1 MRPIPPAL
9 RARIEKIPG
18 MKLCIHHNADCK
30 NQWGTQKPA
39 RAEWEHA
46 FIYAGKQI
54 NEWWA
59 IIGVCWYHHRGPGL
73 DKDFNRY
80 KALERMSEADLA
92 EAQRKYP
99 GTDWRKLREKLE
111 KKYHGNKTK
120 ILRN

>member
-18 MKLCIHHNADCK
+18 MKLCIYHNSDCHDEFG
-30 NQWGTQKPA
+30 NKPG

-46 FIYAGKQI
+46 FMYAGKQI

-59 IIGVCWYHHRGPGL
+59 IIGVCWFHHRGPGL
-73 DKDFNRY
+73 DKSFNQH
-80 KALERMSEADLA
+80 KCLERMSEADLD

-99 GTDWRKLREKLE
+99 GTDWRKLKER
-111 KKYHGNKTK
+111 
-120 ILRN
+120 LRKRYKQTT